1 MGDVPHK
8 SPGNKA
14 LVSSNSDAKREER
27 RMSLNFAMDDMFRN
41 DVSMD
46 LFLKALRGQTDESNL
61 NTYDS
66 KIDALYN

>member
-1 MGDVPHK
+1 
-8 SPGNKA
+8 
-14 LVSSNSDAKREER
+14 
-27 RMSLNFAMDDMFRN
+27 MSLNFAMDDMFRN

-61 NTYDS
+61 NTYDG